1 MNSIM
6 HPGALVIIGIV
17 GFVAVVVALA
27 VWGAKKRREGIRAAL
42 GAIGLTMVDKSE
54 IDEKRRV
61 WSRVAVPFG
70 KHMWRDGPKGIQW
83 FAEGSMNG
91 LPVVVIEHRYATGAG
106 KSRQLHY
113 HTAATAVGVKGL
125 PRMYV
130 REKHLGDKLMG
141 LFGAESLSIGDEAF
155 EKRFRIFAEGD
166 AAVPGAFLTPGLRAW
181 LLEQPGHDVQL
192 ITGPEG
198 LTTCLPKMLPKPEQ
212 IAALARKPAEALA
225 AMAATVPAAELE
237 AGGEGRGSASDREP
251 RFGDEVRGNVR

>member
-1 MNSIM
+1 MN
-6 HPGALVIIGIV
+6 PGALVIIGIV
-17 GFVAVVVALA
+17 GFVALVVVLA

-54 IDEKRRV
+54 IDEKSRV

-83 FAEGSMNG
+83 FAEGSVSG
-91 LPVVVIEHRYATGAG
+91 LPVVVLEHRYATGAG
-106 KSRQLHY
+106 KSRQMHY
-113 HTAATAVGVKGL
+113 HTTATAVGVKGL
-125 PRMYV
+125 PRIFV

-141 LFGAESLSIGDEAF
+141 LFGTESISIGDEAF

-181 LLEQPGHDVQL
+181 LLEQPGHDLQL

-198 LTTCLPKMLPKPEQ
+198 LTTCLPKMLPKPER
-212 IAALARKPAEALA
+212 IATLARKPAEALA
-225 AMAATVPAAELE
+225 ALAAAVLAASLE
-237 AGGEGRGSASDREP
+237 AGGADIASAPRSEA
-251 RFGDEVRGNVR
+251 RFGEAVSRNVR